1 MDKPTYEP
9 TGEPAHV
16 LTDELT
22 DETRKRLLRI
32 GQAIR
37 RDAASLPVTTAQ
49 GSALSLLSGG
59 AMTVGQLAQAEGV
72 QPPTM
77 TQLVNRMEAAGWV
90 TRSGPARKGS
100 TVQITALGE
109 QVAEDVRASRNR
121 LLAQRMAELTPR
133 EREALEA
140 ALPVFDK
147 MFGPPLSPPRP

>member
-1 MDKPTYEP
+1 
-9 TGEPAHV
+9 
-16 LTDELT
+16 
-22 DETRKRLLRI
+22 
-32 GQAIR
+32 
-37 RDAASLPVTTAQ
+37 
-49 GSALSLLSGG
+49 
-59 AMTVGQLAQAEGV
+59 
-72 QPPTM
+72 
-77 TQLVNRMEAAGWV
+77 V

-121 LLAQRMAELTPR
+121 LLAQRMTELTPR

>member
-1 MDKPTYEP
+1 MA
-9 TGEPAHV
+9 EPANE

-22 DETRKRLLRI
+22 DKLTDEARKRLLRI

-147 MFGPPLSPPRP
+147 MFGPPLSPPRF